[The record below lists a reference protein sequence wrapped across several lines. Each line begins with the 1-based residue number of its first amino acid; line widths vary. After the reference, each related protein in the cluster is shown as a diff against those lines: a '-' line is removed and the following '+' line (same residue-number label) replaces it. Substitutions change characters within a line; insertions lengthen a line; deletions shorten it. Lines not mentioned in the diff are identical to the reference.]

1 MARLLDW
8 PVGLGIRA
16 RRPLSGPRSKGA
28 SGRQES
34 IGGRYQ
40 SVASAFGYWKYE
52 IVLPVARGRLYR
64 RIEGLV
70 TGLHGG
76 ANAVRVAWP
85 VPDGLTF
92 KEAGTAVT
100 TTQERRG
107 MPWQNGKPWS
117 NGKNWKVSTPTVA
130 VAAPSP
136 FDATIIQLAP
146 QFWGHSLGPGDEVG
160 FVPFHFGKYMITQD
174 QGDGIYRIWPP
185 LRKAITP
192 SDFATLEPTLAMTL
206 DNESG
211 SDLSRNVDVGE
222 ETTLTLSEVFDYD
235 VRTYFT
241 D

>member
-28 SGRQES
+28 SGWQES

-64 RIEGLV
+64 RIEGIV

-85 VPDGLTF
+85 VPDGLSLS
-92 KEAGTAVT
+92 EAGANFSAR
-100 TTQERRG
+100 QERVG
-107 MPWQNGKPWS
+107 VPWRSGLPWS
-117 NGKNWKVSTPTVA
+117 NGQNWRVSPPNVS
-130 VAAPSP
+130 VAAQSA
-136 FDATIIQLAP
+136 FDTTIVQLAP
-146 QFWGHSLGPGDEVG
+146 QFWGHSLGPGDEIG
-160 FVPFHFGKYMITQD
+160 FFPLHFGKYMITED
-174 QGDGIYRIWPP
+174 QGYGIYRIWPP
-185 LRKAITP
+185 LRKAITT

-235 VRTYFT
+235 VRTYFM